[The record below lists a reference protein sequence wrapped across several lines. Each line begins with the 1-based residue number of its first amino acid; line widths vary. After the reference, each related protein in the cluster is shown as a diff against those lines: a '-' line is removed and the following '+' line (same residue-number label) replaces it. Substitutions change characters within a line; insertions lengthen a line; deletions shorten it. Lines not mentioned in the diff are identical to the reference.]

1 MSPKLEF
8 KPRLY
13 ITLAPR
19 FAFLLR
25 KIKENKKEKKENIN
39 LIYWLDFMS
48 EPQFYNP
55 QVNYSNFSI
64 SLCLTSSYFISFMV
78 IKKKSYN
85 YAFIT
90 VLT

>member
-1 MSPKLEF
+1 
-8 KPRLY
+8 
-13 ITLAPR
+13 
-19 FAFLLR
+19 
-25 KIKENKKEKKENIN
+25 
-39 LIYWLDFMS
+39 MS

-64 SLCLTSSYFISFMV
+64 SLCLTSSYFISFTV
-78 IKKKSYN
+78 IKLDKKKSYN